1 MISSNEDETL
11 LYMKLAVT
19 SLDRSAN
26 VDLHFSAVI
35 VLGSEIR
42 FRRYR
47 RR

>member
-1 MISSNEDETL
+1 L

-35 VLGSEIR
+35 DVGSEISI
-42 FRRYR
+42 RRYR
-47 RR
+47 CRS